1 MRDDFQPVS
10 GERLVFQE
18 EVGVGEADKTSEQK
32 TKEVEIV
39 FATFAELDQFWRGI
53 HAVSL
58 EIMSVRPFYNS
69 AVLRIFGLRVIV
81 P

>member
-10 GERLVFQE
+10 GKGFVSQE
-18 EVGVGEADKTSEQK
+18 EVGVGEADERSEQK

-58 EIMSVRPFYNS
+58 EIMCMRPF
-69 AVLRIFGLRVIV
+69 
-81 P
+81 